1 MPINLIDI
9 QKTLS
14 TFSEQAREVFQQ
26 VNGHLSTLEETL
38 NAYAAELDLV
48 KQIVAQANEVDPRLR
63 CAMPVDEPLNAAI
76 PVGEM
81 PDRVTLLAVDG
92 SQINPSRH
100 TRVPF
105 CVINIGGV
113 EMERGS
119 GLTPKIHQETQLLDY
134 VETVS
139 ASAGILTEGA
149 VALKRDLREREFLAE
164 RAEKLTKPAVTM
176 VDGPLELYR
185 DPQSA
190 AGFEA
195 IEEKFSLA
203 LDRLRL
209 ADVITLG
216 YVDKPGSDLCVRMLE
231 LIPRTQEG
239 SGVSSKTA
247 RAVRVLDSL
256 LFSPV
261 LKDPGDRSAIFALTS
276 APSPRRHQEHQRLHF
291 FYLNV
296 GSPGQQHLAR
306 VEVPAWVAKDKAK
319 LALIQAVL
327 LDQTRILGSQPYPY
341 LIHRAH
347 EVALVSMNEHQQ
359 VEEFIVREFIRAGI
373 PVGELSPKQAL
384 KNLSERKQG

>member
-48 KQIVAQANEVDPRLR
+48 KQIVAQANEGDPRLR
-63 CAMPVDEPLNAAI
+63 CAIPVDEPLNAAI
-76 PVGEM
+76 PVEEM
-81 PDRVTLLAVDG
+81 PARVTLLAVDG

-247 RAVRVLDSL
+247 RAVRVLDSS
-256 LFSPV
+256 LFSPI

-306 VEVPAWVAKDKAK
+306 VEVPAWVAEDKAK

-373 PVGELSPKQAL
+373 LVGELSPKQAL

>member
-9 QKTLS
+9 QKKLS
-14 TFSEQAREVFQQ
+14 AFSEQAREVFQR

-81 PDRVTLLAVDG
+81 PARVTLLAVDG

-119 GLTPKIHQETQLLDY
+119 GLTPRIHQETQLLDY

-164 RAEKLTKPAVTM
+164 WAEKLTKPAITM
-176 VDGPLELYR
+176 LDGPLELYR

-195 IEEKFSLA
+195 IEQKFKNA

-209 ADVITLG
+209 ADVMTLG

-247 RAVRVLDSL
+247 RAVRVLDSS
-256 LFSPV
+256 LFSPI
-261 LKDPGDRSAIFALTS
+261 LKDPGDRSAIFEMTS
-276 APSPRRHQEHQRLHF
+276 ASSPRQHSEQRLHF

>member
-81 PDRVTLLAVDG
+81 PARVTLLAVDG

-100 TRVPF
+100 IRVPF

-119 GLTPKIHQETQLLDY
+119 GLTPRIHQETQLLDY

-164 RAEKLTKPAVTM
+164 WAEKLTKPAITM
-176 VDGPLELYR
+176 LDGPLELYR

-195 IEEKFSLA
+195 IEQKFKNA

-209 ADVITLG
+209 ADVMTLG

-247 RAVRVLDSL
+247 RAVRVLDSS
-256 LFSPV
+256 LFSPI

-276 APSPRRHQEHQRLHF
+276 APSPRRLQEHQRLHF

-306 VEVPAWVAKDKAK
+306 VEVPAWVAEDKAK